1 LLSPFDGNEAA
12 WMIVSEDG
20 SEAYVS
26 YFRVLAEPQSLSG
39 KLRLKGW
46 TRTAITSFMEPD
58 RDLAGIS
65 FGMQDWP
72 FLPDMVISKAQHG
85 IYVKV
90 NRILG
95 KGSAVL
101 FYG

>member
-39 KLRLKGW
+39 KLRLKGLDKDSDYIIHG
-46 TRTAITSFMEPD
+46 TGQRFGGDQLRYAGLAIPP
-58 RDLAGIS
+58 G
-65 FGMQDWP
+65 
-72 FLPDMVISKAQHG
+72 HG
-85 IYVKV
+85 DFQSTTWHL
-90 NRILG
+90 R
-95 KGSAVL
+95 KG
-101 FYG
+101 